1 MRKQRE
7 GSTDGKTMELSSLL
21 YYGICK
27 VNIMEMYGEYH
38 TIVWRLLCKCMDNIM
53 QMYGYYYANVRIISC
68 KCMVNIKEMYGG
80 NMEKRRERNPDVKVI
95 KIIIFHI

>member
-21 YYGICK
+21 YYENVRRTLGKCK
-27 VNIMEMYGEYH
+27 ENI
-38 TIVWRLLCKCMDNIM
+38 IQK
-53 QMYGYYYANVRIISC
+53 YGYYYANARIISC

-80 NMEKRRERNPDVKVI
+80 NMEKRGERNPDVKVI
-95 KIIIFHI
+95 KILIFHI